1 MTVADVSSTSDIE
14 SLESLTTTPDTHKL
28 ICNWK
33 THRDT
38 NKIVIFAVSKDGC
51 LKRAEIVKIGGVN
64 LVKINF
70 VDLKRNLLTIKNM
83 L

>member
-1 MTVADVSSTSDIE
+1 MTSAILYSDDVGW
-14 SLESLTTTPDTHKL
+14 
-28 ICNWK
+28 CNS
-33 THRDT
+33 R
-38 NKIVIFAVSKDGC
+38 KIVIFAVSKDGC
-51 LKRAEIVKIGGVN
+51 FKRAEIVKIGGVN

>member
-1 MTVADVSSTSDIE
+1 MMN
-14 SLESLTTTPDTHKL
+14 P
-28 ICNWK
+28 
-33 THRDT
+33 
-38 NKIVIFAVSKDGC
+38 NKILSLQTVKNGC
-51 LKRAEIVKIGGVN
+51 FKRAGIVKIGGVN

>member
-1 MTVADVSSTSDIE
+1 MGALRE
-14 SLESLTTTPDTHKL
+14 PK
-28 ICNWK
+28 
-33 THRDT
+33 
-38 NKIVIFAVSKDGC
+38 F
-51 LKRAEIVKIGGVN
+51 VKIGGVN